1 MKKQPL
7 PYFSCAFLLLIIMA
21 LISCQEQMY
30 EPNPDESLILKRGGQ
45 GGKSPADVEQ
55 GDLYGD
61 LLEEER
67 TFAGVPVLYPL
78 KYRADFQDQ
87 IVEGIIDVPNP
98 RLNGPFELTIYVR
111 DEFGYVVMDAPP
123 GGGDPVPR
131 TATVMIYPGD
141 DGFLN
146 DEGEFSPVVL
156 YDMEGEILEDVV
168 PHVFPVEQGRLN
180 LIRTNDGVITN
191 RMAEV
196 IKNFGDGTV
205 ADVIRDFCGR
215 LFMVRTQE
223 ALNLGIAD
231 KPIDSPLENLAIYY
245 ELMING
251 FSQSAIDNGL
261 LFLIE
266 QEGDFGGFRFQS
278 RLDSRWSEGA
288 QEFGGLLTDEEKQ
301 YFVANLTASCIA
313 AGSDKTDFLI
323 IDEIVLVNRFMG
335 IPKAIGNDIDKPAD
349 QVISFFPYIEQ
360 EVRMMDKTD
369 KHQYVKYRYYVD
381 YSFFNYTRQKF
392 EETLIDYCTIV
403 GDYDSLGN
411 LVGSHVEVLAPNLT
425 LNDILM
431 GDAPLTAEALEIY
444 RYTEKAEQQTSGALG
459 FANQADDYV
468 QALEVVHNN
477 EEFLVWKVPTPT
489 WAQNQVLFRGYAP
502 FNYVPDEEVHS
513 KKPEGK
519 GDDESTDTGG
529 GGSGG
534 RRR

>member
-1 MKKQPL
+1 M
-7 PYFSCAFLLLIIMA
+7 
-21 LISCQEQMY
+21 
-30 EPNPDESLILKRGGQ
+30 
-45 GGKSPADVEQ
+45 
-55 GDLYGD
+55 
-61 LLEEER
+61 
-67 TFAGVPVLYPL
+67 
-78 KYRADFQDQ
+78 
-87 IVEGIIDVPNP
+87 
-98 RLNGPFELTIYVR
+98 
-111 DEFGYVVMDAPP
+111 
-123 GGGDPVPR
+123 
-131 TATVMIYPGD
+131 
-141 DGFLN
+141 
-146 DEGEFSPVVL
+146 
-156 YDMEGEILEDVV
+156 
-168 PHVFPVEQGRLN
+168 
-180 LIRTNDGVITN
+180 
-191 RMAEV
+191 
-196 IKNFGDGTV
+196 
-205 ADVIRDFCGR
+205 
-215 LFMVRTQE
+215 
-223 ALNLGIAD
+223 GIAD
-231 KPIDSPLENLAIYY
+231 KPIDSPLENLAVYY
-245 ELMING
+245 EIMLNG
-251 FSQSAIDNGL
+251 FSRSAIDNGL

-278 RLDSRWSEGA
+278 RLDSRWNEGA
-288 QEFGGLLTDEEKQ
+288 QEFGGLLTGEEKHH
-301 YFVANLTASCIA
+301 FVANLAASCIA

-444 RYTEKAEQQTSGALG
+444 RYTQKAEQQTSGALG

-468 QALEVVHNN
+468 QALEVVHDN

-489 WAQNQVLFRGYAP
+489 WAQNPVLFREYAP
-502 FNYVPDEEVHS
+502 FNYIPDEEVHS

-519 GDDESTDTGG
+519 GDDESTNTGG

-534 RRR
+534 GRR